1 MSEERLAGTVEYIT
15 FHNEQNGFTVLELST
30 EDELITV
37 VGTFPMVSVGE
48 ELLLVGKYD
57 THPSFG
63 RQFKAEMCERKMP
76 STAASILRYLSEGGI
91 KGIGPATAKKIVER
105 FGENSLEIIEKE
117 PHRLTIIKG
126 ITAHRARQISDEFMR
141 QFGMREVMLFLAQY
155 GFDSEQSLAVY
166 KLFGPASVDRLKAN
180 PFFLCNDEL
189 CFNFEQV
196 DAMAAELGFEK
207 NFSFRI
213 YAGIEYVLRH
223 NLQNGHTCIPVDKL
237 TELSSGLLEIE
248 IEKISEIIE
257 YMCGANRLF
266 MTQTGGK
273 TFAYLPYMYRAESYC
288 AHRVTELSRMS
299 FSSKIDIEAELSKI
313 ETELNIEYQSLQKE
327 AIRNAMTRG
336 IMVLTGGPGTGKTT
350 TLNGIIRLFQKQNM
364 KLCLAAPTGRAA
376 KRVTE
381 VTGNEAKTIHRLLE
395 VEWGP
400 GHRPVF
406 MKNERNPL
414 DCDVVIVDE
423 LSMVDITLFE
433 SLLAAMPFGSR
444 LIMVGDSDQLP
455 SVGAGNVLNDVI
467 ESGCVPVVELTEIFR
482 QAMKSAIITNAH
494 KIVKGEEPDLS
505 RKDADF
511 FYLAR
516 QNPLDGADTVC
527 DLYCRR
533 LPEAY
538 DFLSDGDIQV
548 LCPSRKR
555 EMGTIN
561 INNLIQQRVNP
572 PATGKREIKQKGFI
586 LREGDR
592 VMQIKNNYD
601 IMWDRKDGSDG
612 TGVFNG
618 DVGLLRSVDIKS
630 DRIIVSF
637 DDRNAYYTLEDA
649 EQLELAY
656 AVTVHKSQGS
666 EFDCVILPVLD
677 TPPQLKYRN
686 LLYTAVTRAKKLLVL
701 VGSADV
707 VNQMVHN
714 DKRTKRYTGLKT
726 MITEQADEL

>member
-76 STAASILRYLSEGGI
+76 STAAAILRYLSEGGI

-105 FGENSLEIIEKE
+105 FGENSLEIIERE

-126 ITAHRARQISDEFMR
+126 ITAHRARQISDEFMK

-248 IEKISEIIE
+248 TGKISEIIE

-266 MTQTGGK
+266 MTETGGK

-288 AHRVTELSRMS
+288 ARRVTELSRMT
-299 FSSKIDIEAELSKI
+299 FSSKIDVEVELSKI

-327 AIRNAMTRG
+327 AIRN
-336 IMVLTGGPGTGKTT
+336 
-350 TLNGIIRLFQKQNM
+350 
-364 KLCLAAPTGRAA
+364 
-376 KRVTE
+376 
-381 VTGNEAKTIHRLLE
+381 
-395 VEWGP
+395 
-400 GHRPVF
+400 
-406 MKNERNPL
+406 
-414 DCDVVIVDE
+414 
-423 LSMVDITLFE
+423 
-433 SLLAAMPFGSR
+433 
-444 LIMVGDSDQLP
+444 
-455 SVGAGNVLNDVI
+455 
-467 ESGCVPVVELTEIFR
+467 
-482 QAMKSAIITNAH
+482 
-494 KIVKGEEPDLS
+494 
-505 RKDADF
+505 
-511 FYLAR
+511 
-516 QNPLDGADTVC
+516 
-527 DLYCRR
+527 
-533 LPEAY
+533 
-538 DFLSDGDIQV
+538 
-548 LCPSRKR
+548 
-555 EMGTIN
+555 
-561 INNLIQQRVNP
+561 
-572 PATGKREIKQKGFI
+572 
-586 LREGDR
+586 
-592 VMQIKNNYD
+592 
-601 IMWDRKDGSDG
+601 
-612 TGVFNG
+612 
-618 DVGLLRSVDIKS
+618 
-630 DRIIVSF
+630 
-637 DDRNAYYTLEDA
+637 
-649 EQLELAY
+649 
-656 AVTVHKSQGS
+656 
-666 EFDCVILPVLD
+666 
-677 TPPQLKYRN
+677 
-686 LLYTAVTRAKKLLVL
+686 
-701 VGSADV
+701 
-707 VNQMVHN
+707 
-714 DKRTKRYTGLKT
+714 
-726 MITEQADEL
+726 

>member
-76 STAASILRYLSEGGI
+76 STAAAILRYLSEGGI

-105 FGENSLEIIEKE
+105 FGENSLEIIERE

-126 ITAHRARQISDEFMR
+126 ITAHRARQISDEFMK

-248 IEKISEIIE
+248 TGKISEIIE

-266 MTQTGGK
+266 MTETGGK

-288 AHRVTELSRMS
+288 ARRVTELSRMT
-299 FSSKIDIEAELSKI
+299 FSSKIDVEVELSKI

-350 TLNGIIRLFQKQNM
+350 TLNGIIRLFEKQHM

-400 GHRPVF
+400 GHHPVF

-455 SVGAGNVLNDVI
+455 SVGAGNVLNDII

-482 QAMKSAIITNAH
+482 
-494 KIVKGEEPDLS
+494 
-505 RKDADF
+505 
-511 FYLAR
+511 
-516 QNPLDGADTVC
+516 
-527 DLYCRR
+527 
-533 LPEAY
+533 
-538 DFLSDGDIQV
+538 
-548 LCPSRKR
+548 
-555 EMGTIN
+555 
-561 INNLIQQRVNP
+561 
-572 PATGKREIKQKGFI
+572 
-586 LREGDR
+586 
-592 VMQIKNNYD
+592 
-601 IMWDRKDGSDG
+601 
-612 TGVFNG
+612 
-618 DVGLLRSVDIKS
+618 
-630 DRIIVSF
+630 
-637 DDRNAYYTLEDA
+637 
-649 EQLELAY
+649 
-656 AVTVHKSQGS
+656 
-666 EFDCVILPVLD
+666 
-677 TPPQLKYRN
+677 
-686 LLYTAVTRAKKLLVL
+686 
-701 VGSADV
+701 
-707 VNQMVHN
+707 
-714 DKRTKRYTGLKT
+714 
-726 MITEQADEL
+726 